1 LLESSLTTT
10 LHIDVYR
17 VKYPECG
24 VKIGESAAVAEQGP
38 VSQGFEETVGQ
49 ACESEAARPVARRF
63 GLAEKTVRAI
73 EPAVCS
79 QKPTCP
85 EFNG

>member
-1 LLESSLTTT
+1 
-10 LHIDVYR
+10 LHIEVYR
-17 VKYPECG
+17 AKCPECG
-24 VKIGESAAVAEQGP
+24 VKIGESALLPSKAP
-38 VSQGFEETVGQ
+38 FSQGFEEAVGQ

-63 GLAEKTVRAI
+63 GLAENTVRAI